1 MQTLILIFTLTYFY
15 FHAVWFEMR
24 CVFFLDI
31 SIQILNA
38 SLFPLPFAINA
49 WHCNVLNVPCRAGEA
64 ALSSSST
71 GPGGLSP
78 LETKPVERQVEARPV
93 DDSFGSMVRCLYFAK
108 TFLIT
113 GM

>member
-1 MQTLILIFTLTYFY
+1 MNSNTICTTIVLALCMRLACQCD
-15 FHAVWFEMR
+15 VW
-24 CVFFLDI
+24 
-31 SIQILNA
+31 
-38 SLFPLPFAINA
+38 
-49 WHCNVLNVPCRAGEA
+49 NVPCRAGEA
-64 ALSSSST
+64 AVSSSSA

-93 DDSFGSMVRCLYFAK
+93 DDSLGSMVRCLYFAK